1 MAIRLESSGARFGAL
16 WLPPF
21 VCRDGEFVCLHV
33 PEPGIPDGY
42 GLSRCLTGEHRLQG
56 LRVDGPAWYVDRPL
70 PRPGFLGFLRNPSI
84 GTWLARQ
91 PGVGSADGQELLAR
105 YGIRPET
112 RVGRM
117 DWASRSLIALEAA
130 SFSAARLIVF
140 DTYGLADP
148 SIREMY
154 GVVETRLRDRAVV
167 HVSLSAEGQRACYP
181 GGRCVH
187 LGLGVTRTPASGAA

>member
-42 GLSRCLTGEHRLQG
+42 GLPRCLTGEHPLQG

-84 GTWLARQ
+84 RAWVADQ
-91 PGVGSADGQELLAR
+91 PGVSPNDCQELLAR
-105 YGIRPET
+105 MTFRPET

-130 SFSAARLIVF
+130 FRGAARLIVF

-154 GVVETRLRDRAVV
+154 AVAETSLRDRAVL
-167 HVSLSAEGQRACYP
+167 HVSLSAIGHRLCYP
-181 GGRCVH
+181 GSKCVQ
-187 LGLGVTRTPASGAA
+187 LDLAIKRRPESGAA